1 MQVGKRHIDQGYET
15 ELDELLGAVL
25 MMGATV
31 ESHFSESVRAF
42 ADLDLRTAQAVAN
55 SDSAVDRLEREIDA
69 TCVQL
74 LARRQPMA
82 SDLRFVTTILK
93 VVTDLERIGDLATG
107 ICERTLDSKGTPH
120 QRALGDLEH
129 LSALARD
136 MLHDALDSLVAGDVI
151 RAGRLVQR
159 DREIDEHYARFAST
173 LAASMARHPDR
184 IESMM
189 RLWVVA
195 KAIERVADHATSI
208 AEMVVFMVDGRDVRH
223 AALTLETGAGSPVR
237 AASGRPR
244 GSLPR

>member
-1 MQVGKRHIDQGYET
+1 MQQLARRHIDRGYET

-25 MMGATV
+25 LMGATV
-31 ESHFSESVRAF
+31 EAQFSDSVRAF
-42 ADLDLRTAQAVAN
+42 LDLDLRAAQRI
-55 SDSAVDRLEREIDA
+55 SAADAEADRLEREIDA

-74 LARRQPMA
+74 LARRQPMG
-82 SDLRFVTTILK
+82 SDLRFVTTIFK

-107 ICERTLDSKGTPH
+107 ICERTLDSQGVAH
-120 QRALGDLEH
+120 RRSVSDLEH
-129 LSALARD
+129 LAALARD

-159 DREIDEHYARFAST
+159 DREIDEHYARFASA
-173 LAASMARHPDR
+173 LGAAMGRQPES

-223 AALTLETGAGSPVR
+223 AGLSSR
-237 AASGRPR
+237 
-244 GSLPR
+244 